1 MTAPDTTPRKN
12 TFGAIAAGAGF
23 GIAFVSAVAA
33 VLAGLGTRWG
43 WWDFRTGFMILRCA
57 VWAGLAAAAI
67 SLYATFVAWR
77 HGYRRAIVFGIHGLI
92 IGALVFGVP
101 SYLVNEGRKL
111 PPIHDITTD
120 TDDPP
125 AFVAVLPLRKNA
137 PNPAQYAGAE
147 LAAQQKQG
155 YPGLAPLVLPIP
167 PRATFDLA
175 LDIARRSG
183 WEIVAAVPED
193 NRIEATATTD
203 WFGFK
208 DDIVIR
214 IKPAGTGSRVDMRS
228 VSRVG
233 RSDLGT
239 NARRIRDFL
248 RQLSAGKA
256 G

>member
-12 TFGAIAAGAGF
+12 TLGAIAAGAGF

-43 WWDFRTGFMILRCA
+43 WWDFRTGFMILRFA

-67 SLYATFVAWR
+67 SLYAMFVAWR

-155 YPGLAPLVLPIP
+155 YPGLAPLALPIP
-167 PRATFDLA
+167 PRAAFDLA

-248 RQLSAGKA
+248 RQLSGGKA

>member
-1 MTAPDTTPRKN
+1 
-12 TFGAIAAGAGF
+12 
-23 GIAFVSAVAA
+23 
-33 VLAGLGTRWG
+33 
-43 WWDFRTGFMILRCA
+43 
-57 VWAGLAAAAI
+57 
-67 SLYATFVAWR
+67 
-77 HGYRRAIVFGIHGLI
+77 VFGIHGLI

-175 LDIARRSG
+175 LDIARRAG